1 MLTPPLILSI
11 LAAYFLLLFLFAWLT
26 SKSTS
31 NDTFFVGNRKSP
43 WALVAYGMIG
53 ASISGVSLISVPGE
67 VGNQGFAYFQLVL
80 GYPLG
85 YFFIAYILM
94 PVYYRLNLISI
105 YKYLDQRFGTWTYH
119 TGSALFFISQSI
131 GASLRL
137 FLAVTVLQM
146 AFFDA
151 AGIRFEFTILITLL
165 IIWLYTYRAGIKTIV
180 WTDTL
185 QTTFMIL
192 AVILSVWYIIQD
204 MGLSP
209 AEAVNQIRESRYSN
223 IFTWDWASRNNFFKQ
238 FFSGA
243 FIAIVM
249 TGLDQNMMQKNLTC
263 RNIKEAQK
271 NMVTFSLV
279 LIPVN
284 LLFLSLGAL
293 LYLYIQ
299 HKGLNFNPADGF
311 SYDAQV
317 GVFRNTDQLYPLL
330 SLKYLQPI
338 AGLFFLIG
346 IVSAAFSSA
355 DSAITALTTAFSVDF
370 LKIKENISHRT
381 RNLVHLGISLLIF
394 GIIMIFKSLNDRT
407 VINAVFTIAGYTYG
421 PLLALFV
428 YGLFTRRHLIDK
440 ATPMAALL
448 GPMFSYILSLNSS
461 QWLGGYKFGF
471 ELLLVNASITFVMLW
486 ISSFFT
492 PKEKS
497 ATYE

>member
-1 MLTPPLILSI
+1 MLTPPVVLAI
-11 LAAYFLLLFLFAWLT
+11 LAGYFLLLFVIARLT
-26 SKSTS
+26 SKSSS
-31 NDTFFVGNRKSP
+31 NETFFVGNRKSP
-43 WALVAYGMIG
+43 WILVAYGMIG

-85 YFFIAYILM
+85 YFFIAYVLM
-94 PVYYRLNLISI
+94 PVYYKLNLISI
-105 YKYLDQRFGTWTYH
+105 YKYLDQRFGFWSYH
-119 TGSALFFISQSI
+119 TGSALFFVSQSI

-146 AFFDA
+146 AFFDSV
-151 AGIRFEFTILITLL
+151 GIRFELTVLITLL
-165 IIWLYTYRAGIKTIV
+165 IIWLYTFKAGIKTIV

-192 AVILSVWYIIQD
+192 AVIFSVRFIIQE
-204 MGLSP
+204 MGLST
-209 AEAVNQIRESRYSN
+209 AEAVDRIRESPLSN

-284 LLFLSLGAL
+284 LLFLTLGAL
-293 LYLYIQ
+293 LYLYVQ
-299 HKGLNFNPADGF
+299 YKGLYFSSLDGF
-311 SYDAQV
+311 YYDAQT
-317 GVFRNTDQLYPLL
+317 GIFRNTDQLYPLL
-330 SLKYLQPI
+330 SLKYLHPV
-338 AGLFFLIG
+338 AGLLFLVG
-346 IVSAAFSSA
+346 IISAAFSSA
-355 DSAITALTTAFSVDF
+355 DSAITALTTAFCVDF
-370 LKIKENISHRT
+370 LKISENISRRT
-381 RNLVHLGISLLIF
+381 RNLVHLGISLLVF
-394 GIIMIFKSLNDRT
+394 SIILIFKSFNDRT

-428 YGLFTRRHLIDK
+428 YGLFTRRHLADK
-440 ATPMAALL
+440 ATPLIAIL
-448 GPMFSYILSLNSS
+448 GPILSYILSMNSTRC
-461 QWLGGYKFGF
+461 LGGYKFGF
-471 ELLLVNASITFVMLW
+471 ELLLVNAFFTFVMLW
-486 ISSFFT
+486 LSSLFSN
-492 PKEKS
+492 KHKI
-497 ATYE
+497 

>member
-1 MLTPPLILSI
+1 MLAI
-11 LAAYFLLLFLFAWLT
+11 LAGYFLLLLVIARLT

-31 NDTFFVGNRKSP
+31 NETFFIGNRKSS
-43 WALVAYGMIG
+43 WILVAYGMIG

-85 YFFIAYILM
+85 YFFIAFVLM
-94 PVYYRLNLISI
+94 PVYYKLNLISI

-137 FLAVTVLQM
+137 FLAVAVLQM
-146 AFFDA
+146 AFFEA
-151 AGIRFEFTILITLL
+151 AGIPFTLTVLITLL
-165 IIWLYTYRAGIKTIV
+165 VIWLYTYRAGIKTIV

-192 AVILSVWYIIQD
+192 AVIFAVWHIIRE
-204 MGLSP
+204 MGLTPAQAVHQVKTSP
-209 AEAVNQIRESRYSN
+209 LSN
-223 IFTWDWASRNNFFKQ
+223 IFTWDWTSRNNFFKQ
-238 FFSGA
+238 FLSGA

-263 RNIKEAQK
+263 RNIQEAQK

-284 LLFLSLGAL
+284 LLFLTLGAL

-299 HKGLNFNPADGF
+299 NMGLIFTPADGF
-311 SYDAQV
+311 YYDA
-317 GVFRNTDQLYPLL
+317 GAGAYKNTDQLFPLL
-330 SLKYLQPI
+330 SLKYLHPI
-338 AGLFFLIG
+338 AGVFFLIG

-355 DSAITALTTAFSVDF
+355 DSAITALTTAFCVDF
-370 LKIKENISHRT
+370 MKIKDQISPKT
-381 RNLVHLGISLLIF
+381 RNWVHMGVSLLIF
-394 GIIMIFKSLNDRT
+394 TIIMIFKELNDRT

-421 PLLALFV
+421 PLLAFFV
-428 YGLFTRRHLIDK
+428 YGLFTRRHLTDRASPLI
-440 ATPMAALL
+440 ALV
-448 GPMFSYILSLNSS
+448 GPLVTYFISQNSEK
-461 QWLGGYKFGF
+461 WFGGYKFGF
-471 ELLLVNASITFVMLW
+471 ELLLVNAFITFILLW
-486 ISSFFT
+486 LTSIPFSNFK
-492 PKEKS
+492 PKKP
-497 ATYE
+497 